1 MRSASFIKFKH
12 RLWTVGSHYDWHFP
26 KLIISMAFWLSVAVA
41 KVFVLKSST
50 CTHWTQNLQDIR
62 LPPLTPNECMYLLN
76 PAYNNWYSRHSW
88 VKKAINMH
96 WLKERYTLDW
106 KVWPQTTQTLDEK
119 QTKIIA
125 SWWPCSPPPP
135 VWVLV
140 ELVDNLFYLFNLSWI
155 WCFSIFKMILIFS
168 PPRGW
173 QKEWQMVWMR
183 SYFTRPRFISPAPF

>member
-1 MRSASFIKFKH
+1 MDCGVTLWLAFSKNNYIYGLLAVSSRCKSF
-12 RLWTVGSHYDWHFP
+12 VP
-26 KLIISMAFWLSVAVA
+26 
-41 KVFVLKSST
+41 KSSA

-96 WLKERYTLDW
+96 WLKERYALDW

-140 ELVDNLFYLFNLSWI
+140 ELVDNLFYLFNPSWI